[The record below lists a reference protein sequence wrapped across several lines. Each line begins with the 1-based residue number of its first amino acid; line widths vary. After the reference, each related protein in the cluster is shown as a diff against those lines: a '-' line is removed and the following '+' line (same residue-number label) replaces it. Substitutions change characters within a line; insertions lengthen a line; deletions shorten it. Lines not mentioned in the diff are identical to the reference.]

1 MLLRKP
7 IYNKLEQFFINI
19 FHPTDDFANFVL
31 IFIELH
37 GKNRRFFYTTI
48 LFREKGKFMNTPLV
62 SIGLPV
68 YNEAQFIRQTLDCIL
83 TQKYTNFEL
92 IISDNASTD
101 ETFFICQEYAARD
114 NRIILFKQSQNVGS
128 GPNFMKPLELA
139 KGRYFAFISGHDMWH
154 PNFLSRC
161 VEVLLQSDAIVLCFP
176 QATSIDAENHHLGM
190 WSGSLMDTMGLDPIS
205 RLHITLWTAVYM
217 YPFCGVYCLPTFKKL
232 TTWQSTKVIGP
243 DNLLIAELSLH
254 GFFYHIK
261 EPLLYLRQNRAKE
274 QDTTPA
280 YIERIY
286 GKPLSEMSSYQITG
300 ETIQQFVGM
309 LARYIQDEAE
319 LNRVALSIVNCL
331 ITRRHF
337 KVVFNNVICSNPN
350 NHLYPSEW
358 NTKFPNLYTL
368 LEKLGAETRQFIFEK
383 PPAAN
388 NKVVFDAATVHSMS
402 IISMFYGI
410 LIQISFHNIEKY
422 PAPHIYAD
430 YQGHLAVYSILDGSV
445 LEGELPMKKHKLI
458 IAWIEIHQE
467 DLLTNWQ
474 LIINRRKPF
483 SIKGLD

>member
-1 MLLRKP
+1 
-7 IYNKLEQFFINI
+7 
-19 FHPTDDFANFVL
+19 
-31 IFIELH
+31 
-37 GKNRRFFYTTI
+37 
-48 LFREKGKFMNTPLV
+48 MNTPLV

-68 YNEAQFIRQTLDCIL
+68 YNEAQFIQQTLNSIL
-83 TQKYTNFEL
+83 AQTYTNFEL

-101 ETFFICQEYAARD
+101 DTFAICQMYAERD
-114 NRIILFKQSQNVGS
+114 KRITLLNQPKNMGASV
-128 GPNFMKPLELA
+128 NFAKIMEQV
-139 KGRYFAFISGHDMWH
+139 KGRYFAFISGHDVWH

-161 VEVLLQSDAIVLCFP
+161 VEVLSQSDAIVLCFP
-176 QATSIDAENHHLGM
+176 QAASIDVENRHLGM

-217 YPFCGVYCLPTFKKL
+217 YPFYGVYCLSTFKKL
-232 TTWQSTKVIGP
+232 TTLQNTKVIGP

-261 EPLLYLRQNRAKE
+261 EPLLYLRQNRTKE
-274 QDTTPA
+274 QDTTA
-280 YIERIY
+280 AFIERIY

-319 LNRVALSIVNCL
+319 LNRVALSVVNCL

-358 NTKFPNLYTL
+358 DTKFPNLYTL

-383 PPAAN
+383 PPATNN
-388 NKVVFDAATVHSMS
+388 NKLMLDTTTFHSIS
-402 IISMFYGI
+402 VISMFYGI
-410 LIQISFHNIEKY
+410 VIQMPFRDIEQY
-422 PAPHIYAD
+422 HVSHIYAD
-430 YQGHLAVYSILDGSV
+430 YQGDIAIYSIVDGSV
-445 LEGELPMKKHKLI
+445 LEGKLPLKKHKLVV
-458 IAWIEIHQE
+458 AWIEIHQE
-467 DLLTNWQ
+467 NLSANWQ
-474 LIINRRKPF
+474 LTFSGKKPF
-483 SIKGLD
+483 LIKGLD